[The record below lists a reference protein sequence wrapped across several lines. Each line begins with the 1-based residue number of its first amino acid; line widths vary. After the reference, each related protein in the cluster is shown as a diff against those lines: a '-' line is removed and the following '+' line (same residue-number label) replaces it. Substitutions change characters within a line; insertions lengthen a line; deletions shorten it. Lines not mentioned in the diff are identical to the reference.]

1 MDLSSE
7 AMVGVE
13 PPQRDV
19 PADVD
24 EPAADG
30 RGPGVR
36 RRRTGGIRE
45 RHRWLTGVALVL
57 AAAVTAGTVVLVLG
71 RSDDEVIAETR
82 PPTRL
87 RAPLAIDDFDR
98 QDGSVLGTS
107 DSGQAWNLV
116 AGEWEIDEGAATVA
130 EGASA
135 ANVATLD
142 LTSGNHQASVRVD
155 RVVNGAGLVFRFQ
168 GPRNFWA
175 VQVVTGSGTW
185 NLVRVSDGEAT
196 TVENLG
202 LQPIA
207 DGTVIGVEARGDRI
221 EVTVDGTAAAVIRDD
236 SHLDAVG
243 VGLLVPSGEP
253 ATEVRFD
260 DFDAATVPTE

>member
-1 MDLSSE
+1 LDGSGE
-7 AMVGVE
+7 VMVGVE

-19 PADVD
+19 RADVV

-30 RGPGVR
+30 HEPGVR
-36 RRRTGGIRE
+36 RRRTGGMRQ
-45 RHRWLTGVALVL
+45 RGRRFTGVALVL
-57 AAAVTAGTVVLVLG
+57 ATAVTAGTVVLVLD
-71 RSDDEVIAETR
+71 RTDDEVVADTR

-98 QDGSVLGTS
+98 PDGSVLGTS

-116 AGEWEIDEGAATVA
+116 AGEWGIDEGGATVA
-130 EGASA
+130 TGAPA

-142 LTSGNHQASVRVD
+142 LTSGNHQASVRVN
-155 RVVNGAGLVFRFQ
+155 RVVNGAGLVFRFK

-175 VQVVTGSGTW
+175 AQVATGAGTW

-207 DGTVIGVEARGDRI
+207 DGTVIGVKARGDRI
-221 EVTVDGTAAAVIRDD
+221 EVTVDGTAAAVVRDD
-236 SHLDAVG
+236 SHLDAIG

-253 ATEVRFD
+253 ATAVRFD
-260 DFDAATVPTE
+260 DFDAATLPTG